1 MSAFNEE
8 ARLDA
13 LHQLNLLD
21 TDPSEAFDR
30 ITRMA
35 AQLFDLPIAAVSLT
49 DRDRQWFKSRV
60 GVSHW
65 SIPRNKAPCAQ
76 VAESSALLV
85 IPDLLADPCYR
96 DSPLA
101 RTGVRFYAGAPLV
114 TNDGY
119 ALGAMCV
126 LGTEPR
132 QASSS
137 ELASLADL
145 GAMVMAQIELQ
156 HAFGRVDPV
165 SRMPNRTQFVEDLE
179 DLARDHAGDDRRLA
193 VLVDLAGPEQLSD
206 VARVMGSSYVDE
218 LVTEAART
226 IRAAVGPARKAYHV
240 GPTQFAFLAPP
251 GFSEAGYA
259 AVLVEQLQELQ
270 SSSNSRFVATAVIGV
285 APFTLVRTN
294 PRDVLRMAHS
304 AAQDARRSNS
314 KVGIYS
320 LTEDAV
326 HQRRFTLINDFGE
339 ALKSADQLSLAYQ
352 PRVDLPS
359 GACVGAEALLRW
371 KHPSLGE
378 ISPGEFMPIVEQTS
392 MAKAATAWVLDAAL
406 KQVLAWRKVGLNLQ
420 LSVNVSAA
428 NLQEPDF
435 AVCVL
440 NALAKHSLPAS
451 CLELEMTETGLMADA
466 GQALAALEVLAG
478 AGIHIA
484 IDDFGTGYSS
494 LSYLQRL
501 PAQVVK
507 IDQSFVRDLATDER
521 QRALILA
528 MTSLS
533 HDLGYRVVA
542 EGVETQDVLAVV
554 ERSGCDEAQGYLFA
568 RPLTPHDFLTWC
580 RASEY
585 APSSRLHSE
594 ALWLSGPSV
603 LDLS

>member
-1 MSAFNEE
+1 MNEE

-30 ITRMA
+30 VTRMA

-60 GVSHW
+60 GVSHS
-65 SIPRNKAPCAQ
+65 SIPRHKAPCAQ
-76 VAESSALLV
+76 VAESSSLLV

-101 RTGVRFYAGAPLV
+101 QSGVRFYAGAPLI
-114 TNDGY
+114 TSDGY

-137 ELASLADL
+137 EFASLADL

-156 HAFGRVDPV
+156 HAFGRVDPL
-165 SRMPNRTQFVEDLE
+165 SRMPNRIQFIEDLE
-179 DLARDHAGDDRRLA
+179 DLARDQPERDLRLST
-193 VLVDLAGPEQLSD
+193 LVDLASPEQLSD
-206 VARVMGSSYVDE
+206 VVRVMGASYLDE
-218 LVTEAART
+218 LIAEAARL
-226 IRAAVGPARKAYHV
+226 IRSAIGVERKAYHV
-240 GPTQFAFLAPP
+240 GATQFAFLAPP
-251 GFSEAGYA
+251 GFSAIGYSA
-259 AVLVEQLQELQ
+259 LLAKRLKRLQKL
-270 SSSNSRFVATAVIGV
+270 SNSRFMASAVIGV
-285 APFTLVRTN
+285 APFMLGWSH

-304 AAQDARRSNS
+304 AAQDARRLEN

-320 LTEDAV
+320 STQDAA
-326 HQRRFTLINDFGE
+326 HQRRFTLINDFAE
-339 ALKSADQLSLAYQ
+339 ALRSTDQLRLVYQ
-352 PRVDLPS
+352 PRVDLSS

-371 KHPSLGE
+371 KHPKLGE
-378 ISPGEFMPIVEQTS
+378 ISPGEFVPVIEQTS
-392 MAKAATAWVLDAAL
+392 MTKAATTWVIDAAL
-406 KQVLAWRKVGLNLQ
+406 KQILTWREAGLDLQ
-420 LSVNVSAA
+420 VSVNVSAA

-435 AVCVL
+435 ADRVL
-440 NALAKHSLPAS
+440 DALARHSLTAS
-451 CLELEMTETGLMADA
+451 CIELEVTETGVMADA
-466 GQALAALEVLAG
+466 VQALAVLEALAG
-478 AGIHIA
+478 AGIRLA

-501 PAQVVK
+501 PAHVVK
-507 IDQSFVRDLATDER
+507 IDQSFVRDLATNER

-542 EGVETQDVLAVV
+542 EGVETKDVLALV
-554 ERSGCDEAQGYLFA
+554 EVAGCDEAQGYLFA
-568 RPLTPHDFLTWC
+568 RPMTPQDFLAWC
-580 RASEY
+580 RESEF
-585 APSSRLHSE
+585 APSSLKAPPLSE
-594 ALWLSGPSV
+594 PSI
-603 LDLS
+603 LDSF